1 MILGQSLGFSGP
13 GFPRELVKQD
23 YFPRSPPTSKHS
35 MGSITRAEII
45 RPISKDE
52 PIGQRLQSSLS
63 PTFFLV
69 IRASHR
75 SCQLISK

>member
-23 YFPRSPPTSKHS
+23 YVPSSPSASKHS
-35 MGSITRAEII
+35 MGSITRAAII
-45 RPISKDE
+45 RLIFKDE
-52 PIGQRLQSSLS
+52 PTGQRFQSPLS

-69 IRASHR
+69 IRASHK
-75 SCQLISK
+75 SYQLISK